1 MKVTWRAAI
10 SGHEATFSQTSGFL
24 DPVAPKMCWVLAT
37 GVITICTQSGVLSKR
52 AEAGLALA
60 RLPLGSKREARPL
73 SLLRPLL
80 SFPASPPGSLTSLIY
95 GEQSE
100 KTSPSDISLEME
112 HKDKV
117 SAGWARAG
125 RGWAVLAP
133 GSSAAVCRKGHAHSQ
148 GFTVSQ
154 AQPHPAMWP
163 RTHSSALPALSVQKY
178 GESNYTYFLECQG
191 SVS

>member
-60 RLPLGSKREARPL
+60 HPPPGSKREARPL

-133 GSSAAVCRKGHAHSQ
+133 GSSAAGAGRDTLTVRALQSARPNLIQQCGRGH
-148 GFTVSQ
+148 TP
-154 AQPHPAMWP
+154 QP
-163 RTHSSALPALSVQKY
+163 
-178 GESNYTYFLECQG
+178 CQP
-191 SVS
+191 SVSRNTERVTIPIS